1 MTKAA
6 NSNRLLWL
14 VAIGFFME
22 TLDAT
27 IVNTALPSMATSL
40 GESPFLMQSVVIAY
54 SLTIA
59 VLIPASGWVADR
71 FGTRKIF
78 FSALLLFT
86 LGSLCC
92 AVSQTLTQLVISR
105 VLQGIGGAMLM
116 PVGRLAVLRAFPHQE
131 FLRAISFVTIPA
143 LIGPLIG
150 PTLGG
155 WLVQFASWH
164 WIFLINIP
172 VGIIGCIATYIDM
185 PDIRGPE
192 KNQFDFAGFFMLS
205 ASMVMISFALD
216 GLAELAFQQATILM
230 LVIFGLATLAAYW
243 LHARRYER
251 PLFSLRLFSS
261 QTYSIGLLGNLFAR
275 IGSSSM
281 PFLIPLFLQISLGYS
296 PFDAGM
302 TMIPV
307 ALAAI
312 YAKRLATPLII
323 RWGYRQTLVL
333 NTICVGIMMA
343 SFALITVEQPK
354 WMRVLQLLLFGTV
367 NSLQFTAMNTLT
379 LKDLETR
386 LASSGNSLFSMVQML
401 AMSFGV
407 AAAGAL
413 LSTFTQHYGPQE
425 GGGLALQ
432 AFRAT
437 FLCMGLITCSSA
449 WIFWQL
455 PAELADQAQNKNLLE
470 E

>member
-6 NSNRLLWL
+6 RSNRLLWL
-14 VAIGFFME
+14 VAIGFFYGNAGFRHRE
-22 TLDAT
+22 YRAPEYGHKSWRVSVPHAIRSDRLFSDNCGLDSR
-27 IVNTALPSMATSL
+27 LRMGGRSL
-40 GESPFLMQSVVIAY
+40 WNSKNIFLCDPFIYFRLLMLRGFSEPNPTGDIA
-54 SLTIA
+54 SFTRNWWRDA
-59 VLIPASGWVADR
+59 HARRTTGCSGR
-71 FGTRKIF
+71 I
-78 FSALLLFT
+78 
-86 LGSLCC
+86 
-92 AVSQTLTQLVISR
+92 
-105 VLQGIGGAMLM
+105 
-116 PVGRLAVLRAFPHQE
+116 PHQE

-192 KNQFDFAGFFMLS
+192 KTEFDFAGFLMLS

-216 GLAELAFQQATILM
+216 GLSELGFQQATVLL
-230 LVIFGLATLAAYW
+230 LVIFGLSTLAAYW
-243 LHARRYER
+243 LHARRYAR

-281 PFLIPLFLQISLGYS
+281 PFLIPIFLQISLGYS

-307 ALAAI
+307 ALAGI
-312 YAKRLATPLII
+312 YAKRLATPLIL

-333 NTICVGIMMA
+333 NTLCVGIMMA

-354 WMRVLQLLLFGTV
+354 WMRILQLLIFGTV

-425 GGGLALQ
+425 GGGMALQ

-455 PAELADQAQNKNLLE
+455 PTHDQSQ
-470 E
+470 